1 MLPERIRQLDV
12 QIAGVAAGQLLK
24 QSVYEFRYLRGDD
37 PLQAALSLVMPAT
50 RPTYQDGDLFP
61 VMDQNLPEGDLYLRL
76 RSLFPKQ
83 ALTPMHLLAL
93 IGANGIGRLGFGL
106 PGGAPVPP
114 ARTLSRATLLATAYT
129 PAVFDELVA
138 AYLALSLIHI

>member
-12 QIAGVAAGQLLK
+12 EIAGIAAGQLLK

-37 PLQAALSLVMPAT
+37 PHQAALSLVMPAS

-76 RSLFPKQ
+76 RSLIP
-83 ALTPMHLLAL
+83 
-93 IGANGIGRLGFGL
+93 
-106 PGGAPVPP
+106 
-114 ARTLSRATLLATAYT
+114 
-129 PAVFDELVA
+129 E
-138 AYLALSLIHI
+138 